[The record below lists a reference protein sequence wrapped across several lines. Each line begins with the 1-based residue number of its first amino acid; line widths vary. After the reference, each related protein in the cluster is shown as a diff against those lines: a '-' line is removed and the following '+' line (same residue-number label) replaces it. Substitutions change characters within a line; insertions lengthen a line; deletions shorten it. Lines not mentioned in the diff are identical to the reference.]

1 MEDTTMI
8 KQVIDYNRLSK
19 QEYMKP
25 TMTVVEVGMRQQ
37 ILAGSVTGIQTTGL
51 GDGEE
56 LEYGNEGG
64 KSGSMWDNAW

>member
-1 MEDTTMI
+1 MI
-8 KQVIDYNRLSK
+8 KQVIDFNRLPK

-56 LEYGNEGG
+56 LKYGNDDN
-64 KSGSMWDNAW
+64 KSGSIWDDAW

>member
-1 MEDTTMI
+1 MI
-8 KQVIDYNRLSK
+8 KQVIDFNRLSK
-19 QEYMKP
+19 QEYIKP

-51 GDGEE
+51 DEGEE
-56 LEYGNEGG
+56 LKYGNDDN